1 VDRAIEMI
9 KNFSI
14 EYGLKALLCIV
25 LLLIGLKVI
34 KMVVKHIH
42 KLLEKKKVDPTII
55 NFTSSFL
62 NIGLKILL
70 VIVLLGIFGVGITS
84 FVAILGAVSFALGLA
99 LQGSL
104 SNFAAGVILLI
115 LKPFKVGNFVEISGL
130 MGTVFAI
137 EIFSTVL
144 KTPDNKTIT
153 QTSHT

>member
-1 VDRAIEMI
+1 MDRAIEMI